1 VTAKLAL
8 AEQLAALQAATTRAI
23 IDRQLQ
29 ERGWT
34 VDSKTLRYA
43 AGARPARGKA
53 MAIAEWPTQ
62 SGPADYALFI
72 GTQLIGVVEA
82 KRRKKNI
89 SAAVDQAERYSKG
102 FKFDGGAEAIATRA
116 VIIAHHLC
124 SRQLSAFT
132 GAPFSVPPICDRRR
146 QSEIGCGDVGDDH
159 CSANSLLRRTTKSSN
174 EQNRNHL

>member
-1 VTAKLAL
+1 M
-8 AEQLAALQAATTRAI
+8 AALQAATTRAI

-102 FKFDGGAEAIATRA
+102 FKFDGGAEAIATPWGDYR
-116 VIIAHHLC
+116 
-124 SRQLSAFT
+124 
-132 GAPFSVPPICDRRR
+132 APFVF
-146 QSEIGCGDVGDDH
+146 
-159 CSANSLLRRTTKSSN
+159 SANGP
-174 EQNRNHL
+174 EA